1 MKEMDAAIQLL
12 QVSKVYSEKSA
23 QAVRA
28 LDGIELTIGMGEFV
42 ALKGSS
48 GSGKTTLLNIASGLD
63 NPSEGRVILAGE
75 EISGKSVKEL
85 TDFRSRKI
93 GFVFQSYNLFK
104 DLTVIENVE
113 FTSILRGDDAAD
125 SRARAEKALS
135 DVGLASKFNHYP
147 KLLSGGQQQRV
158 AVARAIAMKPAM
170 IFADEPT
177 ANLDSKT
184 AVDLISL
191 FEEMNRITGITFLF
205 STHDPQLL
213 GRVRRIVEIRD
224 GKILSDGPPPGV

>member
-1 MKEMDAAIQLL
+1 MKEMDAAIQLV
-12 QVSKVYSEKSA
+12 QVSKVYSERSA

-28 LDGIELTIGMGEFV
+28 LDGVDLRIGMGEFV

-48 GSGKTTLLNIASGLD
+48 GCGKTTLLNIASGLD
-63 NPSEGRVILAGE
+63 SPSAGRVILAGE
-75 EISGKSVKEL
+75 EISRKTVKEL
-85 TDFRSRKI
+85 TEFRSRRI

-113 FTSILRGDDAAD
+113 FTSILRGDDAAEA
-125 SRARAEKALS
+125 RARAVKALA
-135 DVGLASKFNHYP
+135 DVGLADKIHHFP

-158 AVARAIAMKPAM
+158 AVARAIAMGPAM

-184 AVDLISL
+184 ATDLISL
-191 FEEMNRITGITFLF
+191 FEEMNRKTGITFLF
-205 STHDPQLL
+205 STHDAHLL
-213 GRVRRIVEIRD
+213 GRVRRIVEILD
-224 GKILSDGPPPGV
+224 GKIVSDGPPTS